1 MTIKELELVRQSV
14 RTGNFTKATKKLY
27 EKLLQARKTILPT
40 VYEMDLKLVLNKE
53 LLDPENEKVFLDC

>member
-14 RTGNFTKATKKLY
+14 RTGNFTKISKRLY
-27 EKLLQARKTILPT
+27 EKLLQARKTMLPT